1 MPATCSRSRG
11 CRPVAGWPAAA
22 AVLSPGLL
30 GRRLGPERRSGPSAV
45 LAEPRLCPPPPRAP
59 LPGLRLCGLSAPL
72 CPHTDHRPLALACQ
86 ARGGHRPR
94 LWWSPHGVSQAPG
107 NQSRPR
113 AGEPPPLQDGLT
125 LRRGTPRPPWC
136 RLSEQKPPAR
146 KPQAYLLADLTHGEV
161 LVVTGACHTDVLEP
175 AARPGLIR
183 VHTEL
188 LAAQLFRDLPQ
199 KRERRDG
206 SEASSLQEPSCLGS
220 EWQAVRRLAVSARS
234 GHQEVPGPPSRPP
247 RGLGE
252 FSGGGGGPFLP
263 HRAGHWPRTRGAAS
277 IANAPQQSRPTCEN
291 AEASASQNEP
301 SAEGSWGAGM
311 QKTVLEGKGVGACG
325 CPRAWA

>member
-1 MPATCSRSRG
+1 MSERPLRSPGR
-11 CRPVAGWPAAA
+11 AAA
-22 AVLSPGLL
+22 LS
-30 GRRLGPERRSGPSAV
+30 SAP
-45 LAEPRLCPPPPRAP
+45 ACPPPGPAALRPVRPAVSSHRP
-59 LPGLRLCGLSAPL
+59 PAAGSRLPGSG
-72 CPHTDHRPLALACQ
+72 RPPTEALVEP
-86 ARGGHRPR
+86 ARGVASSWKPE
-94 LWWSPHGVSQAPG
+94 PSQGWRATPTAGRADPAPWHPTPPVVPT
-107 NQSRPR
+107 QR
-113 AGEPPPLQDGLT
+113 AEV
-125 LRRGTPRPPWC
+125 
-136 RLSEQKPPAR
+136 PAR

-188 LAAQLFRDLPQ
+188 LAAQLFRDLPR

-220 EWQAVRRLAVSARS
+220 EWQAVPRLAVSARS